1 MKLKNEGTIIEEFV
15 DFESKMGILYQKGGN
30 DFVIK
35 GCFQKP
41 AILFSRCHSLIKLKL
56 FNNNK
61 LKKVIDTD
69 IYYFI
74 TIPGNYS
81 FEISSLSNIVH
92 FVIFVP
98 NKDLEMKTIN
108 EYNFSDNQFLNLFK
122 NITIRDRGNWLN
134 EIMHRYVFERVVAKK
149 DDSNATRFLE
159 MEILKE
165 IYYSSEC
172 KNSSLKNRFN
182 LNDLNFEKKSDVL
195 GKALKFIEN
204 NLLEDL
210 CMNDI
215 IQEVGAS
222 ESSILRVFKNE
233 LKISPFKY
241 IKDRRLEESLFLLK
255 QNKYAVSEVA
265 YIIKY
270 ANPSSFVSSFKKKYK
285 CSPLAYVRTKA
296 LESNPI

>member
-98 NKDLEMKTIN
+98 NKDLEMKA
-108 EYNFSDNQFLNLFK
+108 
-122 NITIRDRGNWLN
+122 
-134 EIMHRYVFERVVAKK
+134 ERA
-149 DDSNATRFLE
+149 
-159 MEILKE
+159 
-165 IYYSSEC
+165 
-172 KNSSLKNRFN
+172 
-182 LNDLNFEKKSDVL
+182 NDLL
-195 GKALKFIEN
+195 
-204 NLLEDL
+204 
-210 CMNDI
+210 
-215 IQEVGAS
+215 
-222 ESSILRVFKNE
+222 
-233 LKISPFKY
+233 
-241 IKDRRLEESLFLLK
+241 
-255 QNKYAVSEVA
+255 
-265 YIIKY
+265 
-270 ANPSSFVSSFKKKYK
+270 
-285 CSPLAYVRTKA
+285 
-296 LESNPI
+296 